1 MVDENVVVNNTVEE
15 NNTQPEVQPQVA
27 APADN
32 ITPAMAKMLEE
43 IQALKSGQEIISKK
57 ADKLDKIKSAIDGE
71 DDGASD
77 EKFFTELTTK
87 PKQTIEDLI
96 KKKTDE
102 IINPIISERVKEKL
116 VYSDQQK
123 FAELSAKDPEFN
135 EIWSNVNQY
144 VNPEEMAEV
153 ENSTNRVDIIY
164 SLAKRRKDLAKVDKQ
179 KNSIQAD
186 RTAKN
191 EINKTAVSERPI
203 NSGGTVSSETEQDTR
218 LKDLTNARENFDSDG
233 ALKIATDILFE
244 NTQWGKKFKR

>member
-203 NSGGTVSSETEQDTR
+203 SSGGATQGEPEQDTR

-244 NTQWGKKFKR
+244 TTQWGKKFKR

>member
-203 NSGGTVSSETEQDTR
+203 SSGGAIQGEPEQDTR
-218 LKDLTNARENFDSDG
+218 LKDLTNARDKFDSDG

>member
-1 MVDENVVVNNTVEE
+1 MVDENVVAESNVEDNQE
-15 NNTQPEVQPQVA
+15 QPEIQPEVKA
-27 APADN
+27 TGDN
-32 ITPAMAKMLEE
+32 MTPAMAKMLEE
-43 IQALKSGQEIISKK
+43 IQALKAGQEVIGRK

-71 DDGASD
+71 DAGASD
-77 EKFFTELTTK
+77 EKFFTDLTTK

-96 KKKTDE
+96 KRKTDE

-116 VYSDQQK
+116 VMADQQK

-135 EIWSNVNQY
+135 EIWSNINQY
-144 VNPEEMAEV
+144 VSPEEMAEV
-153 ENSTNRVDIIY
+153 ENSANRVNIIY
-164 SLAKRRKDLAKVDKQ
+164 SLAKTKKDLAKVNKQ

-203 NSGGTVSSETEQDTR
+203 SSGGAVSGEPEQDTR
-218 LKDLTNARENFDSDG
+218 LKDLTNARDTFDSEG

>member
-1 MVDENVVVNNTVEE
+1 MVDENVVAESNVED
-15 NNTQPEVQPQVA
+15 NQTQPEIQPEVKA
-27 APADN
+27 TGDN
-32 ITPAMAKMLEE
+32 MTPAMAKMLEE
-43 IQALKSGQEIISKK
+43 IQALKAGQEVIGRK

-71 DDGASD
+71 DADTGD
-77 EKFFTELTTK
+77 EKFFTDLTTK

-116 VYSDQQK
+116 IMSDQQK

-135 EIWSNVNQY
+135 EIWGNVNQY
-144 VNPEEMAEV
+144 VKPEEMAEV
-153 ENSTNRVDIIY
+153 ENSANRVDIIY
-164 SLAKRRKDLAKVDKQ
+164 SLAKRRKDLAKVDK
-179 KNSIQAD
+179 KLNTIQAD
-186 RTAKN
+186 RAAKN

-203 NSGGTVSSETEQDTR
+203 SSGGATQGEPEQDTR
-218 LKDLTNARENFDSDG
+218 LKDLTNARDKFDSDG